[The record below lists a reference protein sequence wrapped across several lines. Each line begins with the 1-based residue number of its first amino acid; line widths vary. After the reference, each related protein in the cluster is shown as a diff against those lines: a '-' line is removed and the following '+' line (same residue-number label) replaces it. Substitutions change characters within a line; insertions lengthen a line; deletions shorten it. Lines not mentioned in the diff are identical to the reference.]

1 MEKLDFNQSSE
12 LHTERRERLAHAEQN
27 EIENSIETEQASP
40 GQISDKAQWL
50 SSKNKQLKAFIQR
63 LQQNGVT
70 RENIQ
75 EAL

>member
-1 MEKLDFNQSSE
+1 MEKLDFNQGSE
-12 LHTERRERLAHAEQN
+12 LHTERRERLDHAEQN
-27 EIENSIETEQASP
+27 EIENSIETEQAAP

-63 LQQNGVT
+63 LEQNGVT